1 MTQLGILLSAV
12 FAVALTPVTSR
23 AVSRPQAR
31 LRWLSIPGA
40 ALITALLAVSAER
53 VLTLRTPFVVGLAGV
68 AAVLATQ
75 VIIDLGVRRLPRELS
90 YGGLVVFVVCA
101 LITEPMDAAGPSG
114 LLVGL
119 IAMSAIAALL
129 VVVSRGALGLGD
141 LHLSPLLGALVGWFA
156 PGAVLLAWMIT
167 AVTGAL
173 VTTAGLATKRLSRGS
188 MIPYGPFMVL
198 GAVASVVVIAVR
210 A

>member
-1 MTQLGILLSAV
+1 MTQLGLLLSAI
-12 FAVALTPVTSR
+12 FAAALTPVTSR

-31 LRWLSIPGA
+31 FRWLSVPGA
-40 ALITALLAVSAER
+40 AVIVLVLEVSTER
-53 VLTLRTPFVVGLAGV
+53 VLTLRAPFVVGLAGV
-68 AAVLATQ
+68 SAVLATQ
-75 VIIDLGVRRLPRELS
+75 IVIDLCVRRLPRELS
-90 YGGLVVFVVCA
+90 YGGLIVFVSCA
-101 LITEPMDAAGPSG
+101 LATEPMDAAGPSG

-141 LHLSPLLGALVGWFA
+141 LHLAPLLGALIGWFA
-156 PGAVLLAWMIT
+156 PSAVLWAWMIT

-173 VTTAGLATKRLSRGS
+173 VTIAGLATKRLSRGS

-198 GAVASVVVIAVR
+198 GAVAAVVVIAVR